1 MSIGFLRLRVF
12 TGRILVCYNK
22 NDIYR
27 RKEIGDQMLRIA
39 ICDDKKDC
47 RTIIARYCENYC
59 LERKQEF
66 VYYEY
71 DTGEQFLETD
81 KETDIVFLDI
91 EMQGMDG
98 LQVKDI
104 LCGRGGELR
113 IIFVSGHE
121 EAIPDAFGRRVY
133 GFLRK
138 PFSYEA
144 FAKKLDV
151 ALADFVEQEI
161 YIACKN
167 RGNVCRIEV
176 SRILFIQA
184 DGKYTKIFLWGTDEY
199 VFSDQSIGSWKQELC
214 DNDFGMCHRSYLV
227 HFPYIK
233 NICQEILVADGSRI
247 PVSRR
252 MEREFRD
259 AYRQY
264 VWRKAR

>member
-1 MSIGFLRLRVF
+1 
-12 TGRILVCYNK
+12 
-22 NDIYR
+22 
-27 RKEIGDQMLRIA
+27 MLRIA

-59 LERKQEF
+59 LEKKQEF

-138 PFSYEA
+138 PFSYET